1 MISNMKITLMLDVS
15 EMISMIF
22 NHLILLSGC
31 LTLNLDELNE
41 HSRNQNWIGYQ
52 NMKFTQKTLKH
63 PTISN
68 SKLQVLHLIRG
79 CAFGILNTFI

>member
-41 HSRNQNWIGYQ
+41 HSRNQNWI
-52 NMKFTQKTLKH
+52 TQKTLKH

-68 SKLQVLHLIRG
+68 SKLQVLRLIRG